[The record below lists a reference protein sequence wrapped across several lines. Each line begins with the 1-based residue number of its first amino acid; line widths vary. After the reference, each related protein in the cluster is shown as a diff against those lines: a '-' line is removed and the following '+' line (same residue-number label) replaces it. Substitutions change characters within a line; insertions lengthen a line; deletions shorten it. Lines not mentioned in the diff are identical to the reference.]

1 MLVKRLLP
9 LGAVGLLAG
18 LALAGCGGSAAA
30 NTVSVTPTPTCPATP
45 QFQVATGTITAVN
58 STQMTVQ
65 TTKGEAL
72 VTLSARTRYSSQQK
86 TSASDIQ
93 DGTRVQVIVK
103 ANSDGT
109 YSAVQVAI
117 RQATGTGTGGG
128 NGGGFPG
135 GNPTP
140 RGTATPG
147 PRRTATPGA
156 GIPARCRPT
165 GAGRGGAGGLGGGT
179 GTVEGGLPAGA
190 KVLSGTVA
198 TISGPNM
205 TITGTDGTNYN
216 VKLDSATIYSKIGAA
231 KVTDLKIGAA
241 VTATGAKA
249 SNGSIAAQA
258 VTILLALPTGQ

>member
-1 MLVKRLLP
+1 MFMKRFLP
-9 LGAVGLLAG
+9 LGAIGLLAA

-30 NTVSVTPTPTCPATP
+30 NTTSVTPTPTCPSTP

-58 STQMTVQ
+58 SAQMTVQ
-65 TTKGEAL
+65 TAKGEAL
-72 VTLSARTRYSSQQK
+72 VTLSTRTRYSSQEK

-93 DGTRVQVIVK
+93 DGTRVQVIVQ

-117 RQATGTGTGGG
+117 RQAPAGT
-128 NGGGFPG
+128 GFPG
-135 GNPTP
+135 GNPNP

-147 PRRTATPGA
+147 PRRTATPGT
-156 GIPARCRPT
+156 GVPARCRTT
-165 GAGRGGAGGLGGGT
+165 GAGRGGAGGFGGGA

-205 TITGTDGTNYN
+205 TLTGTDGTNYN
-216 VKLDSATIYSKIGAA
+216 VKLVSTTIYSKIGAA
-231 KVTDLKIGAA
+231 KVSDLKIGLP

-249 SNGSIAAQA
+249 SNGSIQAVA
-258 VTILLALPTGQ
+258 VTILLALPAGQ